1 MNFNYAHN
9 VDTDTPIML
18 INKHIGFDENEGQG
32 IDGAQFQQELIAL
45 DGLEKKSIQIWINSV
60 GGLVMDGYNIIN
72 AIQKTKTPVDTI
84 CVGMA
89 ASIAAVIF
97 QAGRK
102 RVMADYG
109 ILMYHNPYSEGTDKK
124 NPLLEKMK
132 DSLTTII
139 CERSGMSRDDVDKM
153 LDRETYIDA
162 NEALQMKL
170 CDSIESSVKLNTKY
184 YPKNVSNKNKFWN
197 EANKVINKYFN
208 INNMQKVANKL
219 GLNDDASESS
229 ILAAIATL
237 ENKAK
242 AAEEEKEVSNKKNKE
257 ELDKMKKEMDE
268 MEDKYNKMKEEYD
281 KAKQKLDEAEEEAK
295 EEKAKACIKDYIAT
309 GRIKNE
315 EKVVNQWI
323 AKLKEDFDGTKSLLD
338 SIPVNKK
345 SVTIPVANS
354 NLDLNKQRNVI
365 ATAMA
370 EISAKL
376 ERK

>member
-1 MNFNYAHN
+1 MNFIYAHN

-18 INKHIGFDENEGQG
+18 INKHIGYDENDGQG
-32 IDGAQFQQELIAL
+32 IDGAQFQKELIAL

-72 AIQKTKTPVDTI
+72 AIQKTKTPVDTL

-102 RVMADYG
+102 RIMSDYG
-109 ILMYHNPYSEGTDKK
+109 ILMYHNPYSEGVDKN
-124 NPLLEKMK
+124 NPLIEKMK

-139 CERSGMSRDDVDKM
+139 CERSGMSRDDVDRM

-184 YPKNVSNKNKFWN
+184 YPKNVTNKNKFWN

-219 GLNDDASESS
+219 GLNDDASENS
-229 ILAAIATL
+229 ILAAISAL

-257 ELDKMKKEMDE
+257 ELDKMKEEMDE
-268 MEDKYNKMKEEYD
+268 MKEKYNKMKEQYD
-281 KAKQKLDEAEEEAK
+281 KAKAELDEAEDKAK
-295 EEKAKACIKDYIAT
+295 EEKAKACVKDYVSS

-315 EKVVNQWI
+315 EKIVAQWV
-323 AKLKEDFDGTKSLLD
+323 AKLKEDFEGTKSLLD

>member
-1 MNFNYAHN
+1 MNFIYAHN
-9 VDTDTPIML
+9 IYTDTPIML
-18 INKHIGFDENEGQG
+18 INKHIGYDENDGQG
-32 IDGAQFQQELIAL
+32 IDGAQFQKELIAL

-72 AIQKTKTPVDTI
+72 AIQKTKTPVDTL

-102 RVMADYG
+102 RIMSDYG
-109 ILMYHNPYSEGTDKK
+109 ILMYHNPYSEGVDKN
-124 NPLLEKMK
+124 NPLIEKMK

-139 CERSGMSRDDVDKM
+139 CERSGMSRDDVDRM

-184 YPKNVSNKNKFWN
+184 YPKNVTNKNKFWN

-219 GLNDDASESS
+219 GLNDDASENS
-229 ILAAIATL
+229 ILAAISAL

-257 ELDKMKKEMDE
+257 ELDKMKEEMDE
-268 MEDKYNKMKEEYD
+268 MKEKYNKMKEQYD
-281 KAKQKLDEAEEEAK
+281 KAKAELDEAEDKAK
-295 EEKAKACIKDYIAT
+295 EEKAKACVKDYVSS

-315 EKVVNQWI
+315 EKIVAQWV
-323 AKLKEDFDGTKSLLD
+323 AKLKEDFEGTKSLLD
-338 SIPVNKK
+338 TIPVNKK

>member
-1 MNFNYAHN
+1 MNFIYAHN

-18 INKHIGFDENEGQG
+18 INKHIGYDENDGQG
-32 IDGAQFQQELIAL
+32 IDGAQFQKELIAL

-72 AIQKTKTPVDTI
+72 AIQKTKTPVDTL

-102 RVMADYG
+102 RIMSDYG
-109 ILMYHNPYSEGTDKK
+109 ILMYHNPYSEGVDKN
-124 NPLLEKMK
+124 NPLIEKMK

-139 CERSGMSRDDVDKM
+139 CERSGMSRDDVDRM

-184 YPKNVSNKNKFWN
+184 YPKNVTNKNKFWN

-219 GLNDDASESS
+219 GLNDDASENS
-229 ILAAIATL
+229 ILAAISAL

-257 ELDKMKKEMDE
+257 ELDKMKEEMDE
-268 MEDKYNKMKEEYD
+268 MKEKYNKMKEQYD
-281 KAKQKLDEAEEEAK
+281 KAKAELDEAEDKAK
-295 EEKAKACIKDYIAT
+295 EEKAKACVKDYVSS

-315 EKVVNQWI
+315 EKIVAQWV
-323 AKLKEDFDGTKSLLD
+323 AKLKEDFEGTKSLLD
-338 SIPVNKK
+338 SISVNKK